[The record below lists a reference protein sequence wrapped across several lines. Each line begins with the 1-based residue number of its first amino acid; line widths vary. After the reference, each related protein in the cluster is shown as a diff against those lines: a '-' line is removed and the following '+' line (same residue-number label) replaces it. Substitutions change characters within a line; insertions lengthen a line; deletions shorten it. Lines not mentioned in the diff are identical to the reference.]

1 MRIRHIAYGILLC
14 AALSASRPA
23 ASFGQSDEK
32 TSEKTSAESGRKT
45 RVFLALFGGPQH
57 YAMTDINDAIERDN
71 QTFAGSGFTAKKITG
86 GTGFGTGIRV
96 WPSNKLCL
104 LFDYNR
110 LPASASSS
118 ALVGT
123 TPVVE
128 SVSAPANA
136 LMATV
141 GYFRSWK
148 KVHYGVGGG
157 AGYYICS
164 GDVDARFGSTIIKY
178 DLHGKGLGGHALA
191 MADIAASRGLHF
203 ELALGYRSAK
213 SGNLKSSGTTITFE
227 DGSHIRA
234 DWSGL
239 TTRFGFS
246 IPFDHGPY
254 PAHSGEN

>member
-1 MRIRHIAYGILLC
+1 MRLMHIAYGILLC
-14 AALSASRPA
+14 AALSTSRPA
-23 ASFGQSDEK
+23 ASFGESGENASD
-32 TSEKTSAESGRKT
+32 ESGRKT
-45 RVFLALFGGPQH
+45 RVFLALFGGPQS
-57 YAMTDINDAIERDN
+57 YAMTDINHSIDQDN
-71 QTFAGSGFTAKKITG
+71 QVLAGSGFTAKKITG
-86 GTGFGTGIRV
+86 GTGFGAGIRV
-96 WPSNKLCL
+96 WPSSKLCL

-128 SVSAPANA
+128 SVSAPASA

-141 GYFRSWK
+141 GYFRPWK
-148 KVHYGVGGG
+148 KIHYGIAGG
-157 AGYYICS
+157 AGYYICN
-164 GDVDARFGSTIIKY
+164 GNVDARFGSTIIKY
-178 DLHGKGLGGHALA
+178 DLHGKGFGAHALA

-213 SGNLKSSGTTITFE
+213 SGNLESSGTTITLD

-239 TTRFGFS
+239 TTRFGFC

-254 PAHSGEN
+254 PTHAGEN

>member
-1 MRIRHIAYGILLC
+1 MHIAYGILLC
-14 AALSASRPA
+14 AALSTSRPA
-23 ASFGQSDEK
+23 ASFGQSGEK
-32 TSEKTSAESGRKT
+32 ASDESGGKT

-57 YAMTDINDAIERDN
+57 YAMTDINNAIEQDN
-71 QTFAGSGFTAKKITG
+71 QMFAGSGFTAKKVTG
-86 GTGFGTGIRV
+86 GTGFGAGIRV
-96 WPSNKLCL
+96 WPSSKLCI

-118 ALVGT
+118 GLVGGT
-123 TPVVE
+123 SPVQE

-136 LMATV
+136 LTATI

-148 KVHYGVGGG
+148 AIRYGIGGG
-157 AGYYICS
+157 GGYYICN
-164 GDVDARFGSTIIKY
+164 GNVDARFEGAIIRY
-178 DLHGKGLGGHALA
+178 DLDGKGLGAHALA

-203 ELALGYRSAK
+203 EMALGYRSAK
-213 SGNLKSSGTTITFE
+213 SGNLKSSGTTITLD

-239 TTRFGFS
+239 TTRFGFC

-254 PAHSGEN
+254 PTHAGEN